1 MPVPGPRAEPPKTP
15 MDHSDSSLD
24 QLIGREI
31 VIDVVSPFVYLGKL
45 IAYGA
50 RFVTLEHAD
59 VHDLRDTTTTRELYV
74 IDSKRLGIRANR
86 ERVLVRV
93 GEIVSV
99 SALEDVIV

>member
-1 MPVPGPRAEPPKTP
+1 
-15 MDHSDSSLD
+15 MDHTASAID

-45 IAYGA
+45 VAYDA
-50 RFVTLEHAD
+50 KYVVLEQAD
-59 VHDLRDTTTTRELYV
+59 VHDLRDTATTRELYV
-74 IDSKRLGIRANR
+74 IDSRRLGIRANR

-99 SALEDVIV
+99 SALDDVIV

>member
-1 MPVPGPRAEPPKTP
+1 
-15 MDHSDSSLD
+15 MDHSDSAID

-45 IAYGA
+45 IAYDA
-50 RFVTLEHAD
+50 KYVVLEQAD

-99 SALEDVIV
+99 SALDDVIV